1 MMKKK
6 SFKLINFTPIF
17 FLSIFIILG
26 LSIGY
31 AAFSTTFAVDG
42 SGYVRPISDVRIT
55 NVKLSSTTN
64 GGTLNEN
71 LEYAKHTF
79 YVNGHIPA
87 ALGADGNVIVDV
99 TVTNMSSSSV
109 IITGVDRTSLVP
121 NINMNYSLVD
131 VVPNETVIP
140 PASDYTFK
148 VKISFNPGIV
158 ARLLQFTETLLETL
172 FGISTNFNETFSV
185 SWSYVPQYRLTIS
198 ATPNDA
204 LITVSSGDSIIGSST
219 GYFSDLVD
227 ANSTINWNVS
237 KNGYI
242 PVDGTDLMNEEK
254 THTVELIQADSHN
267 LTIVPTPSDA
277 IVKIKRGNTVLVEA
291 AGSQTVL
298 CYDQN
303 DLEYEVYLENYIS
316 KKGSVTTNGEDK
328 TLDVSLTE
336 APYFNGTF
344 SNDNSTTPKV
354 IETNVYRSGYYMFE
368 LWGGSGGNGR
378 YSNSN
383 GALTGATGI
392 GASSGYTQ
400 GIFHLDYGTLVHIS
414 LGGNGGTGATA
425 SSVTAGGANA
435 GGTSSNSGGGGGGY
449 SFVGINTSSLSLDD
463 LLNNRIVTIAGGGG
477 GGGSKITLVSDSG
490 NGGAGGIFGT
500 SATTA
505 YDNGVIYNGS
515 NGTTSLTN
523 GSYQSYGGTNI
534 GGTCNNSTGSSG
546 GLFTGGPG
554 QVLGGGGGAG
564 FYGGAGGGSRQA
576 TFLSAGGGSGGS
588 GGSSYINNNVI
599 AIGSSYQSLITN
611 TNPSSTGGAIVINY
625 LGSTLN

>member
-1 MMKKK
+1 MRKK
-6 SFKLINFTPIF
+6 SFKLINLTPIF

-26 LSIGY
+26 LSVGY
-31 AAFSTTFAVDG
+31 AASSTTFAVDG

-55 NVKLSSTTN
+55 NVRLSSTTN

-109 IITGVDRTSLVP
+109 IITGVNRTSLAP
-121 NINMNYSLVD
+121 NLNMNYSVIDL
-131 VVPNETVIP
+131 VPNETVIP

-148 VKISFNPGIV
+148 VKISFNAGIV

-185 SWSYVPQYRLTIS
+185 SWSYVPQYRLTIN

-204 LITVSSGDSIIGSST
+204 LIVVKNGDAIIGSST
-219 GYFSDLVD
+219 GNFSDLVD
-227 ANSTINWNVS
+227 ANSTVTWNVS

-242 PVDGTDLMNEEK
+242 PVDGSDTMDGDKSHSVDL
-254 THTVELIQADSHN
+254 VQAESHD
-267 LTIVPTPSDA
+267 LTINPYPSNA
-277 IVKIKRGNTVLVEA
+277 FVKIKRGDTVLVDAE
-291 AGSQTVL
+291 GSQTVT

-303 DLEYEVYLENYIS
+303 DLDYEVYLENYIS
-316 KKGSVTTNGEDK
+316 KKGTTTTNGENK

-344 SNDNSTTPKV
+344 SNEDSTTPKI

-378 YSNSN
+378 YSNDN
-383 GALTGATGI
+383 GVLTGSTGI

-400 GIFHLDYGTLVHIS
+400 GIFHLDYGTLVYIS
-414 LGGNGGTGATA
+414 LGGNGGTGATS

-449 SFVGINTSSLSLDD
+449 SYVGINSTSLSLDD
-463 LLNNRIVTIAGGGG
+463 LINNKIVTIAGGGG

-500 SATTA
+500 SATTV

-515 NGTTSLTN
+515 DGTTSLTN
-523 GSYQSYGGTNI
+523 SSYQSHGGTNI

-599 AIGSSYQSLITN
+599 AVGSSYQHLLTN